1 MTSTGKQDGDHGP
14 GEGGVERPEA
24 GRPGQAPPP
33 PQWLNEPGGTGPSGA
48 APPLPE
54 PAVQPPPFGEPLPEP
69 PDDESDRTISDIDIS
84 GTMRTQVFSPGGQA
98 PGAGG
103 ESARPALP
111 PFPGAPGAEPPG
123 GAVGDRTILDAS
135 DWLGSA
141 DDDDDDADVTRV
153 ERPAAHRPQAPAQ
166 PPVQPPVQQQQQPP
180 PAPQPPAP
188 SPQPPAPFPFA
199 QDIPGTPPAPAPEPF
214 PFAQNIP
221 GTPPA
226 PAPEPFP
233 WAQEMPGNPQAAL
246 PPTPHAPAQPAP
258 PQPGPQPPAPEPFPW
273 AQQIPGVPSPAAPAP
288 EPFPYA
294 QEIPDGP
301 PAPAAPEPFPYAQDI
316 PGVPSPAL
324 PHPSNGVQPVA
335 PPPVIDEP
343 WRTPAQGGKRDR
355 TRRNLKKP
363 LLIGVAAVAVAAL
376 VGGGVVLV
384 PRLVGGSDDADAG
397 DGGGAKLAGAL
408 FPVNRSAQTDGRD
421 QQITGVAAVGS
432 TVVAVGG
439 ESDQASA
446 RGLFLVSADG
456 GRTFK
461 PAALKGTGDAV
472 PAPGDVPAAVGGSSH
487 GWVAVGTR
495 AGGGAVWTSTDG
507 RAWTRQPDPVGDVF
521 GRHSR
526 VQRIVG
532 TDSGFLAIGE
542 RSQKGDFSDAVPVVW
557 LSADGR
563 RWEARAADQIG
574 LDVENAK
581 FSLVEAAAGGKVIL
595 LEALITPKGGKQG
608 PYRKVWRSEDG
619 GRTWAVSEVPVPKGS
634 RGLVIGG
641 GPAGFVAV
649 REVTASGA
657 PAGQAFV
664 SKDGGSWT
672 KAGTLSTSGYRRTSQ
687 LLVDERGYAA
697 VVVRGRDV
705 LVSRSAD
712 GRSWQDAGTSESKA
726 GRRLT
731 AAALAGEQTVV
742 VGSEPGGGDTDPL
755 LSVWDARGTAI
766 PVDLTKVPGALRPDH
781 TVQDVSAAG
790 GLTVAV
796 GSASGDADVWTS
808 KDGASWR
815 EAQGLGAAFTR
826 PGPQRLTDVTDGKAG
841 WLAVGY
847 DQASPRRPLVVTSA
861 DGAAWRAAD
870 AAAPFAANKNGVPV
884 TAAAAS
890 GPAGYVIVGTEG
902 PSAATWF
909 SADLKNWERGRSAAP
924 NALEGRAGAGH
935 WMLDVAAG
943 SSGYIAVGGGHGGS
957 GNRPNVWT
965 SPDGKQWTLQELQLP
980 GGVQEGH
987 FTHVA
992 VKGTTVVATG
1002 IAATGK
1008 GLGWLGYVSA
1018 DSGRTWRPL
1027 PAPGGGTNLTVTALT
1042 ATPKGFAATGT
1053 TGEPGAT
1060 DVVSWTSADGSSWKA
1075 TTPSGKGLSGEG
1087 DQRITGLGVAG
1098 NSLLGVGDTVAQ
1110 SGEQPVL
1117 WSRPVP

>member
-1 MTSTGKQDGDHGP
+1 MTSTGKQDDDHGP
-14 GEGGVERPEA
+14 GQGGVEHSDP

-33 PQWLNEPGGTGPSGA
+33 PQWLNEPGGPVPSGA
-48 APPLPE
+48 APLLPE
-54 PAVQPPPFGEPLPEP
+54 PAEQPPPFGEPLPEP
-69 PDDESDRTISDIDIS
+69 EDDEADRTVSDIDIS
-84 GTMRTQVFSPGGQA
+84 GTMRTQVFSPGAGSA
-98 PGAGG
+98 GAGG
-103 ESARPALP
+103 ESARPPLP
-111 PFPGAPGAEPPG
+111 PFPGAPGAEPGG
-123 GAVGDRTILDAS
+123 GAVGDRTILDGSA
-135 DWLGSA
+135 WLGNTSG
-141 DDDDDDADVTRV
+141 DDDDDADVTRV
-153 ERPAAHRPQAPAQ
+153 ERPAAHRPQTPAQ
-166 PPVQPPVQQQQQPP
+166 PPVQPPAPPAAQP

-188 SPQPPAPFPFA
+188 QPPAPFPYA
-199 QDIPGTPPAPAPEPF
+199 QEMPGPPPLS
-214 PFAQNIP
+214 
-221 GTPPA
+221 
-226 PAPEPFP
+226 APEPFP
-233 WAQEMPGNPQAAL
+233 WAQEIPGTPQAAL
-246 PPTPHAPAQPAP
+246 PPTPQPAP
-258 PQPGPQPPAPEPFPW
+258 PQPAPQPGPQPPAPEPFPW
-273 AQQIPGVPSPAAPAP
+273 AQEIPDSKPAPSAP

-294 QEIPDGP
+294 QEVPDSR
-301 PAPAAPEPFPYAQDI
+301 PAPAAPEPFPWAQEI
-316 PGVPSPAL
+316 PGAPSPAL
-324 PHPSNGVQPVA
+324 PQPPNGGQPVA

-343 WRTPAQGGKRDR
+343 WRTPAQGGKRGR
-355 TRRNLKKP
+355 SRGSLKKP

-384 PRLVGGSDDADAG
+384 PRLTGGGDDTDSG

-421 QQITGVAAVGS
+421 QQISGVAAVGS

-439 ESDQASA
+439 ESDPESA

-461 PAALKGTGDAV
+461 PAALKGAGGAV

-507 RAWTRQPDPVGDVF
+507 RTWTRQPDPVGDVF

-557 LSADGR
+557 LSGDGR
-563 RWEARAADQIG
+563 RWEARAGDQIG
-574 LDVENAK
+574 LDVENGR
-581 FSLVEAAAGGKVIL
+581 FSLVEAAAGGKAIL

-608 PYRKVWRSEDG
+608 PYRKVWRSDDG

-634 RGLVIGG
+634 HGLVIGG
-641 GPAGFVAV
+641 GPAGFLAI
-649 REVTASGA
+649 REVKAS
-657 PAGQAFV
+657 GQAFV
-664 SKDGGSWT
+664 SKDGETWT
-672 KAGTLSTSGYRRTSQ
+672 KAGTLGPSGYRRTSQ
-687 LLVDERGYAA
+687 VLGDDRGYAA

-726 GRRLT
+726 GRRLA

-755 LSVWDARGTAI
+755 LGVWDARGNAI
-766 PVDLTKVPGALRPDH
+766 PVDLSKVPGALRPDH
-781 TVQDVSAAG
+781 TVQDVRTAG

-808 KDGASWR
+808 KDGASWQ

-826 PGPQRLTDVTDGKAG
+826 PGPQRLADVTDGKAG

-861 DGAAWRAAD
+861 DGASWRAAD
-870 AAAPFAANKNGVPV
+870 AAAPFAAGRNGVPV

-902 PSAATWF
+902 PSAATWS
-909 SADLKNWERGRSAAP
+909 SADLKTWERGRSAAP

-943 SSGYIAVGGGHGGS
+943 SSGYVAVGGGRD
-957 GNRPNVWT
+957 GNGNHPNVWT
-965 SPDGKQWTLQELQLP
+965 SPDGRQWTLQELKLP
-980 GGVQEGH
+980 GGVKEGH

-1002 IAATGK
+1002 IGATEK

-1027 PAPGGGTNLTVTALT
+1027 PAPDGGPNLTVTALT
-1042 ATPKGFAATGT
+1042 ATPKGFAAAGT

-1060 DVVSWTSADGSSWKA
+1060 DVVSLTSPDGSSWKA
-1075 TTPSGKGLSGEG
+1075 SVLSGKGLSGEG
-1087 DQRITGLGVAG
+1087 DQRVTGLGAAG
-1098 NSLLGVGDTVAQ
+1098 NSLLGVGSTVGQ

-1117 WSRPVP
+1117 WGRPVP